1 IIESARKEF
10 GINFLVG
17 IESEFLLL
25 KGHNDLKPYD
35 AVDNTVFCDSAAFRN
50 PSTISTIEQILEAL
64 QNQNIEVEQF
74 HPESA
79 PGQFEIITGPDN
91 PLTAI
96 DKVVITRQTIY
107 DVTANNYLKA
117 TFMPK
122 PFSDRGT
129 C

>member
-1 IIESARKEF
+1 Q
-10 GINFLVG
+10 
-17 IESEFLLL
+17 
-25 KGHNDLKPYD
+25 PD
-35 AVDNTVFCDSAAFRN
+35 AVDNSVYSASTAFQNSSTV
-50 PSTISTIEQILEAL
+50 STIEQIVDAL
-64 QNQNIEVEQF
+64 RDQNIEVEQF

-91 PLTAI
+91 PLAAA